1 MKKKK
6 AIRDNLDD
14 EKKKIKIEDNNNNN
28 KKRDNIN
35 IDEK

>member
-14 EKKKIKIEDNNNNN
+14 EKKIKIEDNNNNNN